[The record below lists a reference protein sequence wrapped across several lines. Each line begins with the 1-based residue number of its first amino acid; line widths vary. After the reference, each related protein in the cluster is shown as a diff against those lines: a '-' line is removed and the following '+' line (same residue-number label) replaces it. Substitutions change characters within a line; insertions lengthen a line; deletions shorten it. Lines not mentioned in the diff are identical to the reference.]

1 MSSRWRRGAGFGRT
15 EMLALALVAAL
26 TLQSREILV
35 RPGGPVPTLAAALL
49 QAHPGDT
56 ITITAGHYPTDDT
69 RIGVARLLI
78 RGAGWPVLDG
88 EGKHQILVVAADSV
102 TIEGLVLRGAGVSMT
117 HDQAA
122 IRVLETHGCRIL
134 DDRLEAGFFGV
145 YLERAHDCRI
155 AGNVIRGSSQDETVN
170 GNGIHLWNATDIAI
184 DSNVVSGHRDGIY
197 LEFASRVTAV
207 GNQSTANRRYGLHF
221 MFSSDCTYQENAFVA
236 NGAGVAVMYSQR
248 VLLDRNRFERATGP
262 SAYGLLLKEIRDSRL
277 QGNLFRANT
286 VALYTEGASRNV
298 VVENEFRDNGWG
310 IRLLA
315 SSEEN
320 RFEANRFVGNS
331 FDVTTNGRSNSSVF
345 DGNAWDRYV
354 GYDLDRDGI
363 GDVPFRP
370 VRRFALLV
378 EEHEGAILLLRSP
391 FADLVDLAE
400 SVLPVLTPETLV
412 DGHPLMEHRR

>member
-1 MSSRWRRGAGFGRT
+1 
-15 EMLALALVAAL
+15 MLALALLAL
-26 TLQSREILV
+26 IQTREITV
-35 RPGGPVPTLAAALL
+35 RPDGPVPTLAAALAR
-49 QAHPGDT
+49 AHPHDT
-56 ITITAGHYPTDDT
+56 ITISAGHYLTHDVQVRVP
-69 RIGVARLLI
+69 GVVI

-88 EGKHQILVVAADSV
+88 EGRYEILTLAADSV
-102 TIEGLVLRGAGVSMT
+102 TVQGLVFRGAGVSMT
-117 HDQAA
+117 RDQAA

-134 DDRLEAGFFGV
+134 DDRLESGFFGV
-145 YLERAHDCRI
+145 YLERAHGCRV
-155 AGNVIRGSSQDETVN
+155 AGNVIRGTGADEAVN
-170 GNGIHLWNATDIAI
+170 GNGIHLWNATDVTI

-197 LEFASRVTAV
+197 LEFAHRVTAT
-207 GNQSTANRRYGLHF
+207 GNQSTGNRRYGLHF
-221 MFSSDCTYQENAFVA
+221 MFSDDCTYRGNAFIA
-236 NGAGVAVMYSQR
+236 NGAGVAVMYSRQ
-248 VLLDRNRFERATGP
+248 VGLFDNRFERATGP

-298 VVENEFRDNGWG
+298 VVQNEFRDNGWG

-320 RFEANRFVGNS
+320 RFEANRFAGNS

-345 DGNAWDRYV
+345 DGNRWDRYA
-354 GYDLDRDGI
+354 GYDLDRDGV

-378 EEHEGAILLLRSP
+378 EQHEGAILLLRSP

-412 DGHPLMEHRR
+412 DAHPVMEHR